1 MAIAPILGPS
11 HSIIIGELLKYKRF
25 LTHYRLLTNVFF
37 FSFTYI
43 IHICESYYV
52 LGAQSCP
59 ILYNLLNYSP
69 PGSSLHGILQPRI
82 LKGNH
87 SLLQGIV
94 PTQGLNPGLLHCR
107 QILYSLSHQG
117 NQRNGLI
124 PGLERSSGE
133 GNGNSSEKS
142 HEQRCL
148 VGYSPWGLKEV

>member
-59 ILYNLLNYSP
+59 ALCDPMDCSCQAPLSMAFSSQEYYSGLPCPSPGALL
-69 PGSSLHGILQPRI
+69 
-82 LKGNH
+82 
-87 SLLQGIV
+87 
-94 PTQGLNPGLLHCR
+94 TQGLNPGLLHCR
-107 QILYSLSHQG
+107 QILYHLSHQG
-117 NQRNGLI
+117 
-124 PGLERSSGE
+124 
-133 GNGNSSEKS
+133 S
-142 HEQRCL
+142 H
-148 VGYSPWGLKEV
+148 SW

>member
-59 ILYNLLNYSP
+59 ALCDPMDCSCQAPLSMAFLRQEYWSGLPFSLPGGLPDPAIKPPSPALAGGFFITTP
-69 PGSSLHGILQPRI
+69 PGNPIIDLQYYI
-82 LKGNH
+82 SFML
-87 SLLQGIV
+87 
-94 PTQGLNPGLLHCR
+94 T
-107 QILYSLSHQG
+107 
-117 NQRNGLI
+117 
-124 PGLERSSGE
+124 
-133 GNGNSSEKS
+133 
-142 HEQRCL
+142 
-148 VGYSPWGLKEV
+148 